1 MHLYDFA
8 HEIHYDDNMGAGISI
23 IHVIFMV
30 VWKIL
35 GPPGYVMARRQR
47 QEERWRAGQPD
58 ARGGVG

>member
-47 QEERWRAGQPD
+47 QEER
-58 ARGGVG
+58 